1 MTGKIKKKLI
11 VVTVVYW
18 VLLTYMI
25 AALIWWF
32 VALQNQNALMA
43 TMRLAEL
50 KLDDT
55 HYVDKVNIIED
66 ERKRKI
72 AQYIGEGSTFLALI
86 IIGAVF
92 VFRTTRRQIRLSQQQ
107 QNFMMAVTHE
117 LKTPIAVAQ
126 LNLETLQKR
135 KLDEETKQKLIHNTL
150 QEATRLNS
158 LCNNILFAA
167 QLDSGAYKSA
177 KQEISWTDVVAG
189 CADNFIT
196 RFPKRTIIKD
206 VDEGIYVMGEELL
219 LQMLVN
225 NLIENAL
232 KYSSMNAV
240 VNIGLKEQDNKTILM
255 VSDEGIGLPDDEKK
269 RVLEKFYRA
278 GDEKTRSAKGTGLGL
293 YLCKKIVQGHKGSIT
308 ITDNKPKGSIFTIII
323 DSFVNKEG

>member
-1 MTGKIKKKLI
+1 MTGNIKKKLI

-25 AALIWWF
+25 AALVWWF

-50 KLDDT
+50 RLEDA
-55 HYVDKVNIIED
+55 HYVEKVNIIED
-66 ERKRKI
+66 ERMRKV

-92 VFRTTRRQIRLSQQQ
+92 VFRATRRQFKLTQQQ

-135 KLDEETKQKLIHNTL
+135 KLDEDTRQKLIHNTL
-150 QEATRLNS
+150 QEATRLNA

-177 KQEISWTDVVAG
+177 KQELSWTDIVAG
-189 CADNFIT
+189 SAENFIT
-196 RFPKRTIIKD
+196 RFPKRSIVSD
-206 VDEGIYVMGEELL
+206 VDEAIYVLGEELL

-232 KYSSMNAV
+232 KYSPLDAT
-240 VNIGLKEQDNKTILM
+240 VNIGLKEINNKTILT
-255 VSDEGIGLPDDEKK
+255 VSDEGIGIPDREKK
-269 RVLEKFYRA
+269 HVLEKFYRA

-293 YLCKKIVQGHKGSIT
+293 YLCKKIVQGHKGT
-308 ITDNKPKGSIFTIII
+308 INISDNIPKGTIFTVII
-323 DSFVNKEG
+323 DSYQNKDT